1 MLELLFLPT
10 CMLEILV
17 RTEVSFRFVLKNNR
31 SFIYTEDFVSEQFSL
46 PGAIMISDLM
56 AY

>member
-46 PGAIMISDLM
+46 PGAMISDLM